1 MELEER
7 AHKYQTKIDKQI
19 KQQKEFLRTVKMK
32 SEERQF
38 IRDRNF
44 KRRQSLDDK
53 KDDVGIQAMIQ
64 FKRGEKA
71 KRDEE
76 IANILKSK
84 LKQQQRE
91 AKEKAEREKEE
102 ENADLKENSQETQGK
117 RVGNAMFYVT
127 YGDEKK
133 RKRQNNSQMF
143 SRNDLIL
150 ERIAKPIGLPDDE
163 DRDKLINLMK

>member
-1 MELEER
+1 
-7 AHKYQTKIDKQI
+7 
-19 KQQKEFLRTVKMK
+19 MK

-53 KDDVGIQAMIQ
+53 KDDIGIQAMIQ

-102 ENADLKENSQETQGK
+102 ENADLKENS
-117 RVGNAMFYVT
+117 
-127 YGDEKK
+127 
-133 RKRQNNSQMF
+133 
-143 SRNDLIL
+143 
-150 ERIAKPIGLPDDE
+150 
-163 DRDKLINLMK
+163 